1 MRTSTLR
8 TVISAA
14 AGLAIGALVLSGC
27 SSTNDE
33 TSEPKASS
41 AATSAA
47 CPDPEAGANRQ
58 DTASYRFVMSSSEP
72 EEMVTQEE
80 VDSKG
85 LTEGELVVGDMGM
98 SSDSDANRH
107 VEVAICDLT
116 TGKTVQGADVGM
128 KIVSNGHARPMMT
141 MEMRGL
147 DEPAT
152 ESHYGNNT
160 VVPTSAYKV
169 RVTLNGETAEFPMA
183 AAK

>member
-1 MRTSTLR
+1 MRPSTLR
-8 TVISAA
+8 AVISAA
-14 AGLAIGALVLSGC
+14 AGLVIGALVLSGC

-33 TSEPKASS
+33 TSEPKAS
-41 AATSAA
+41 AA
-47 CPDPEAGANRQ
+47 CPDPDAGANTQ

-72 EEMVTQEE
+72 EEMVTQDE

-128 KIVSNGHARPMMT
+128 EIVSNGHARPMMT

-160 VVPTSAYKV
+160 VVPRSTYRV